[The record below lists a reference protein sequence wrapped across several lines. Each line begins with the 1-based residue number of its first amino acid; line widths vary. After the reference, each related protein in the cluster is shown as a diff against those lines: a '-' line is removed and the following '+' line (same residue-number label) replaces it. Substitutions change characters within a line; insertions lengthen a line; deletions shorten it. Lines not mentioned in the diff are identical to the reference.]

1 MRPLSD
7 ALQAHLDARVTTLCR
22 CFRLERRDGVVLGF
36 TDHDRPIA
44 FDGTAYEPADGLD
57 ASEDVQAA
65 GFAVGGLEVT
75 GALTSDRLNAAD
87 LSAGLFDDAV
97 VTVTLVNWATPS
109 ERHLL
114 RVGRIGEVTREDG
127 AFRAEIRGL
136 AARLDEAKGRTFRP
150 TCDADVG
157 DARCGVDLSAGAL
170 RGAGVVTAA
179 PDRRQFDASGLYAFP
194 SGWFERGRVEW
205 TGGANA
211 GQGVEVRAHRRA
223 GSSAAI
229 ELWQAM
235 PAAIVSGDAFVV
247 TAGCDKRFATCRQKF
262 GNGENFRGFPHMP
275 GNDFALNVA
284 RKGDDNDGKPVV
296 DG

>member
-1 MRPLSD
+1 MRPLSG
-7 ALQAHLDARVTTLCR
+7 ALQAHLDGRVTTLCR
-22 CFRLERRDGVVLGF
+22 CFRLERTDGMVLGF
-36 TDHDRPIA
+36 TDHDRPIV
-44 FDGTAYEPADGLD
+44 FDGTAFEPVDGLD
-57 ASEDVQAA
+57 ASEDVQAS

-75 GALTSDRLNAAD
+75 GALRSDRLDAAD
-87 LSAGLFDDAV
+87 LAAGLYGDAT
-97 VTVTLVNWATPS
+97 VTVHLVNWSTPS

-157 DARCGVDLSAGAL
+157 DARCAVDLSEPAF
-170 RGAGVVTAA
+170 RGAGTVIAVA
-179 PDRRQFDASGLYAFP
+179 DHRQFRASGLAAFAK
-194 SGWFERGRVEW
+194 GWFDRGRLEW
-205 TGGANA
+205 TSGANA
-211 GQGVEVRAHRRA
+211 GRDVEVRAHRKA

-235 PAAIVSGDAFVV
+235 PSAIVPGDAFVV

-262 GNGENFRGFPHMP
+262 GNGDNFRGFPHMP
-275 GNDFALNVA
+275 GNDFALNIA
-284 RKGDDNDGKPVV
+284 RKGDENNGKPVV
-296 DG
+296 GG

>member
-1 MRPLSD
+1 MRPLSG
-7 ALQAHLDARVTTLCR
+7 ALQAHLNARVTTLCR

-44 FDGTAYEPADGLD
+44 FDGTAFEPADGLD
-57 ASEDVQAA
+57 ASEDVHAS

-75 GALTSDRLNAAD
+75 GALSSERLNAAD
-87 LSAGLFDDAV
+87 LSAGLYDDAA
-97 VTVTLVNWATPS
+97 VTVYLVNWATPS

-150 TCDADVG
+150 TCDAVVG
-157 DARCGVDLSAGAL
+157 DARCAVDLSEPAF
-170 RGAGVVTAA
+170 RGSGTVIAVA
-179 PDRRQFDASGLYAFP
+179 DHRQFSASGLSTFA
-194 SGWFERGRVEW
+194 SGWFERGRLEW
-205 TGGANA
+205 TSGANA
-211 GQGVEVRAHRRA
+211 GRGVEVRAHRKV

-229 ELWQAM
+229 EPWQTM
-235 PAAIVSGDAFVV
+235 PSEIVSGDAFVV

-296 DG
+296 GG

>member
-1 MRPLSD
+1 MRPLPD
-7 ALQAHLDARVTTLCR
+7 VLQAHLDARVTTLCR

-44 FDGTAYEPADGLD
+44 FEGTDFEPADGLD
-57 ASEDVQAA
+57 ATEDVQAT
-65 GFAVGGLEVT
+65 GFSVGGLEVS
-75 GALTSDRLNAAD
+75 GALSSDRLDAAD
-87 LSAGLFDDAV
+87 LSAGLYDDAA
-97 VTVTLVNWATPS
+97 VTVYLVNWATPS

-127 AFRAEIRGL
+127 GFRAEIRGL
-136 AARLDEAKGRTFRP
+136 AASLDAARGRTFRP

-157 DARCGVDLSAGAL
+157 DERCAVDLDGAAF
-170 RGAGVVTAA
+170 RGTGTVTAA
-179 PDRRQFDASGLYAFP
+179 EDGRRFSASGLSAFAG
-194 SGWFERGRVEW
+194 GWFDGGRLTW
-205 TGGANA
+205 TSGANA
-211 GQGVEVRAHRRA
+211 GRHAAVRTYRKA
-223 GSSAAI
+223 GSSAI
-229 ELWQAM
+229 FELGQAM
-235 PAAIVSGDAFVV
+235 PADIAAGADFAV

-296 DG
+296 GG